1 MEVNFDCFLRPK
13 SVAIIGASTRT
24 GPESFNVLEVMKQK
38 GCRGEI
44 YPVNPKAGEILGFK
58 AYPSV
63 LDIPVQVD
71 LAVIATGRS
80 AVPGLVGQ
88 CVKKP
93 VKGIIVIT
101 QGFADSDE
109 EGRQMQDRI
118 MELVSGTGIRVM
130 GPNTLGVVNNFDS
143 FMTAFVNV
151 PLKPSPV
158 GMICQSGMFI
168 NGQVDIF
175 GGLGYGVDI
184 GNSADLGFNEVM
196 EFYGRDE
203 RVEVISI
210 HMEGVRGGRRFMELS
225 RDIVRKKP
233 VIVYKTGRTEE
244 GAHAASS
251 HSGSLAGQD
260 HVYEAAFRQAGII
273 RADSFDELRDFS
285 KTFVKFKHTAGNRVA
300 VVTFSGGGGIA
311 LLDAMDRCGLV
322 PARLSPGTTEEIR
335 KIFPDWLEVTN
346 PVDVWPSV
354 MKYGFERTYLP
365 VLQSVL
371 DDPGVD
377 MVACISAAHT
387 VPGEDSPYV
396 ERFLLE
402 AARKRP
408 DKPVALLNFGSAR
421 HGMAEHVEERGP
433 VAAYSSPERLARALG
448 SLYHYHHYILRRESA
463 PFEIENALPVGGEP
477 GDRRRVLLGG
487 DALDILGEAGIP
499 AVRGKLA
506 GSLPEALEAARYTG
520 YPLAM
525 KVVSP
530 DIIHKTEAGGIRLDV
545 KDGGE
550 LEKAYRS
557 MMDEVGLR
565 APGAAVEGV
574 LIQTYASGGFELI
587 LGSSRDAEFGPV
599 VVFGL
604 GGIYAEIIK
613 DVAFRIAPVSLSE
626 AMEMVRETR
635 ACHILTGAR
644 GRERAD
650 MDAVLRAIVAFSE
663 FVAGHPEISEVDI
676 NPLLA
681 TPEGVIALDARIIL
695 NGL

>member
-1 MEVNFDCFLRPK
+1 MKVNFDCFLRPE

-24 GPESFNVLEVMKQK
+24 GPESFNVLEVMQQK
-38 GCRGEI
+38 GCRGKI
-44 YPVNPKAGEILGFK
+44 YPVNPKAGEILGLK

-63 LDIPVQVD
+63 LDIPDGVD
-71 LAVIATGRS
+71 LAIIATGRS
-80 AVPGLVGQ
+80 AVPDLVSQ

-93 VKGIIVIT
+93 VKGIIIIT
-101 QGFADSDE
+101 QGFADADD
-109 EGRQMQDRI
+109 EGRQMQDHI

-130 GPNTLGVVNNFDS
+130 GPNTLGVVNNLDS

-151 PLKPSPV
+151 PLKSSPV

-210 HMEGVRGGRRFMELS
+210 HMEGIRGGRRFVELS
-225 RDIVRKKP
+225 RDIARKKP

-260 HVYEAAFRQAGII
+260 HVYEAAFRQSGII
-273 RADSFDELRDFS
+273 RADSFDELRDFT
-285 KTFVKFKHTAGNRVA
+285 KTFVKFKHTEGNRVA
-300 VVTFSGGGGIA
+300 VVTFTGGGGIA
-311 LLDAMDRCGLV
+311 LVDAMDRCGLV
-322 PARLSPGTTEEIR
+322 PARLSPGTTEVIR
-335 KIFPDWLEVTN
+335 KIFPDWLEVSN
-346 PVDVWPSV
+346 PIDVWPSI
-354 MKYGFERTYLP
+354 MKYGFEKTYLP

-377 MVACISAAHT
+377 MMACISAAHT
-387 VPGEDSPYV
+387 VPGEDSQYV
-396 ERFLLE
+396 ERYLLE

-421 HGMAEHVEERGP
+421 HSMAEHVEERGP

-448 SLYHYHHYILRRESA
+448 SLYHYHHFVLRREPSKYRIDG
-463 PFEIENALPVGGEP
+463 PPPRALSHTRG
-477 GDRRRVLLGG
+477 VLLGG
-487 DALDILGEAGIP
+487 EAMEVLGSAGIP
-499 AVRGKLA
+499 AVRGRLA
-506 GSLPEALEAARYTG
+506 GSLPEAHEAARYTG

-530 DIIHKTEAGGIRLDV
+530 DIIHKTEAGGIRLDI

-557 MMDEVGLR
+557 MMDEVVLR

-635 ACHILTGAR
+635 AYNILTGAR

-663 FVAGHPEISEVDI
+663 FVASHPEISEVDI

-681 TPEGVIALDARIIL
+681 TVTGVLALDARIIL
-695 NGL
+695 